1 MAAAYPNPASAIT
14 SIPME
19 LRSGTSGSLVV
30 YNALGAQVDVLH
42 QGHFP
47 AGRSNYFLHANRL
60 AAGPHL
66 IVFQTDE
73 GEQWSQHLMVK

>member
-30 YNALGAQVDVLH
+30 YTLGAQVDVLH

-47 AGRSNYFLHANRL
+47 AVARTTFARQPTGCRAY
-60 AAGPHL
+60 L

-73 GEQWSQHLMVK
+73 GEQWSHLMVK

>member
-1 MAAAYPNPASAIT
+1 
-14 SIPME
+14 
-19 LRSGTSGSLVV
+19 VV

-60 AAGPHL
+60 AAGAYL
-66 IVFQTDE
+66 IIFQTDE

>member
-1 MAAAYPNPASAIT
+1 MAAGYPNPASAIT

-60 AAGPHL
+60 SAGPYL